1 MSMQLSVQP
10 SDSREA
16 LISVLVLLLPAQED
30 HEDLLLDPR
39 IGVGIPGG
47 LLETVYEL
55 RGGGEGFVEG
65 GRVFGESFEESESS
79 DLLVSGSVLD
89 LLSDGSRGFVGSGS
103 LEVTE
108 MRLRKINREKRWL
121 GKGVR
126 GKGRAREGRMEERS
140 REGEE
145 EVNTHTAS
153 TSSETPSSSSSA

>member
-16 LISVLVLLLPAQED
+16 LISVLVLFLPAQED

-55 RGGGEGFVEG
+55 RGGVEGFVEG

-103 LEVTE
+103 LEVTK
-108 MRLRKINREKRWL
+108 MRLRKRNREKRW
-121 GKGVR
+121 
-126 GKGRAREGRMEERS
+126 
-140 REGEE
+140 
-145 EVNTHTAS
+145 
-153 TSSETPSSSSSA
+153 